1 MQGKESYVISV
12 LLNVHP
18 DSYMPHVLYDGMED
32 VDELIRISVIMYEGL
47 GKRLNG
53 MSTARLEEGWW
64 ILENKKISCIL
75 DKKETPTALD
85 FSAFDDVDI
94 TDPFDCDT
102 ELVLTSHGRT
112 STVAS
117 LKDEILGAAANG
129 FSLPNPDDEWDL
141 GQHQKT
147 KKSKGTKAAS
157 SGANSALSHA
167 DVNAALGVT
176 KSGLTGALEARLK
189 KIKTVG

>member
-1 MQGKESYVISV
+1 MQGNESYAISV
-12 LLNVHP
+12 ALNVHP

-53 MSTARLEEGWW
+53 MSTVRLEEGWW

-75 DKKETPTALD
+75 GKREKPTTLD

-117 LKDEILGAAANG
+117 LKDEILGAAD
-129 FSLPNPDDEWDL
+129 FLSLPNAGDEWDL
-141 GQHQKT
+141 VQHQKT
-147 KKSKGTKAAS
+147 RKSRGSKAAS
-157 SGANSALSHA
+157 SGAALCHA
-167 DVNAALGVT
+167 DLNAALGVT

-189 KIKTVG
+189 RMKTA

>member
-53 MSTARLEEGWW
+53 MSTVRLEEGWW

-75 DKKETPTALD
+75 DKRET
-85 FSAFDDVDI
+85 DDAR
-94 TDPFDCDT
+94 F
-102 ELVLTSHGRT
+102 
-112 STVAS
+112 
-117 LKDEILGAAANG
+117 LGIRRC
-129 FSLPNPDDEWDL
+129 
-141 GQHQKT
+141 QH
-147 KKSKGTKAAS
+147 
-157 SGANSALSHA
+157 H
-167 DVNAALGVT
+167 
-176 KSGLTGALEARLK
+176 
-189 KIKTVG
+189 